1 MNWIYNMRWE
11 PVCHLDLPT
20 RLRQEDAKSRQ
31 LKSPI
36 PSTCAVI
43 QLFVVR
49 RNPSQINQRFTHL
62 SRDIITHIPLPR
74 LLQCHLRKVYFGRL
88 TDLVPGSKEAFAI
101 FQMASTHSFSLSA
114 PASMDSLFCPF
125 MCFMAPRIH
134 SP

>member
-1 MNWIYNMRWE
+1 VRWE

-43 QLFVVR
+43 QRFVVR
-49 RNPSQINQRFTHL
+49 RNPSQINQRFTQL
-62 SRDIITHIPLPR
+62 SRDIITHIPLPGS
-74 LLQCHLRKVYFGRL
+74 LQCYISKLYFGRL
-88 TDLVPGSKEAFAI
+88 TDLVLGSKEAFAT

-114 PASMDSLFCPF
+114 PASMDSIFCPF
-125 MCFMAPRIH
+125 MCFMALRIH